1 MRQLAAILF
10 ADMAGYT
17 AMMQENEQSARAKRK
32 RLKTVLEESVT
43 KFNGKILQYYG
54 DGSLSIFSSAID
66 CVWCSIDM
74 QQQLQQE
81 PTVLLRMGI
90 HTGDV
95 IIDDEAV
102 YGDGVNLASR
112 IESLAVP
119 GGIFISEKV
128 YDEIRNQEN
137 INTRELGYFELKN
150 VRYPVRLFAI
160 TNDGIVV
167 PRRDELKGKTK
178 ETRNRLAVL
187 PFINMSADPENEYFS
202 DGITEE
208 LLNTLTKVDGLQVT

>member
-17 AMMQENEQSARAKRK
+17 ALMQENEQLAHLKRK
-32 RLKTVLEESVT
+32 RLKEVLEATISR
-43 KFNGKILQYYG
+43 FNGKILQYYG
-54 DGSLSIFSSAID
+54 DGSLSIFGSAID
-66 CVWCSIDM
+66 CVNSAISI

-81 PTVLLRMGI
+81 PKVALRIGI

-95 IIDDEAV
+95 AIEDESV

-150 VRYPVRLFAI
+150 IKHPVRVYAI
-160 TNDGIVV
+160 ANTGLVV
-167 PRRDELKGKTK
+167 PSRAEIKGKTAAPS
-178 ETRNRLAVL
+178 NRLAVL
-187 PFINMSADPENEYFS
+187 PFVNMSADPENEYFS
-202 DGITEE
+202 DGI
-208 LLNTLTKVDGLQVT
+208 